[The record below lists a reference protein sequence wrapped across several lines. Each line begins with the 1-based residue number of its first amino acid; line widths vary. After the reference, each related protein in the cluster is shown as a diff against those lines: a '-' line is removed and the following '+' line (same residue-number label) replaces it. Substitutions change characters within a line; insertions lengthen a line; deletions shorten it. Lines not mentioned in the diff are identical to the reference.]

1 MRNRQDRKK
10 LQKHSVTKYSSDL
23 SLFEWNV
30 LVIEKK
36 FGNSRPSASNF
47 KSFSRSL
54 EWFFLSRSEQFWKQN
69 TISFAQWQIN
79 FLVWTECN
87 KKIQPSKAGIDS
99 TKRKSDMHF
108 FELQINRW
116 SLGDFTKM
124 EGTQME
130 MFNFLWLI
138 LDHYLPLTPTKNDW
152 PRRHPQGGCKFTQK
166 ANLLGKTMNTKVPW
180 HL

>member
-1 MRNRQDRKK
+1 MHVDRK
-10 LQKHSVTKYSSDL
+10 
-23 SLFEWNV
+23 
-30 LVIEKK
+30 
-36 FGNSRPSASNF
+36 
-47 KSFSRSL
+47 
-54 EWFFLSRSEQFWKQN
+54 
-69 TISFAQWQIN
+69 ISKVF
-79 FLVWTECN
+79 
-87 KKIQPSKAGIDS
+87 
-99 TKRKSDMHF
+99 
-108 FELQINRW
+108 NRR

-152 PRRHPQGGCKFTQK
+152 PPWHPQGGYKFTQK